1 MAGLMSGIP
10 SAGWGGPN
18 MAIASNPA
26 ITSATNPAAVNPAV
40 TAPVNPAQI
49 PPVTLGTQYANPQ
62 TINPGGQVAPPTGL
76 IGSEQA
82 LQGGLMG
89 AATTLAAGTSQARTD
104 LTGAMNGV
112 GVSNAATM
120 QSDLSG
126 ANGPEKQQAA
136 ITAYQNNP
144 AMKYQMDQ
152 AILARDRSASSKG
165 SLMSGNTGLELNRD
179 LAGILSQNYQQDF
192 NNLGT
197 VADRDLN
204 SQTIKAGLARDLA
217 DTAMSAGI
225 QGAGLISQNSAKVAE
240 GRTNAG
246 IAIAQNATQA
256 ASNISNLLNQQGIVA
271 SDMMSKDIST
281 ITDLI
286 YQAGI
291 QDSSAS
297 QNLAALLANIAG
309 GQGSTLA
316 QGHAAIGAS
325 NAAGTIGANNAL
337 QSAISQ
343 GIMNYPRS
351 NIGTPQP
358 ATTNTGANYAGYA

>member
-1 MAGLMSGIP
+1 MALMTGIP
-10 SAGWGGPN
+10 SVGWGGPN
-18 MAIASNPA
+18 VAIASNTA
-26 ITSATNPAAVNPAV
+26 
-40 TAPVNPAQI
+40 APVNTNTPVTNPVATTPAGI
-49 PPVTLGTQYANPQ
+49 PPVTLGTQYANPAV
-62 TINPGGQVAPPTGL
+62 INQPGQAVPPTGL

-82 LQGGLMG
+82 LTGGLMG
-89 AATTLAAGTSQARTD
+89 AASTLAGGTTQARAD
-104 LTGAMNGV
+104 LTGAMNNV
-112 GVSNAATM
+112 GVSNASTM
-120 QSDLSG
+120 QADLSG
-126 ANGPEKQQAA
+126 ANGPQKQQAA
-136 ITAYQNNP
+136 IAAYQSNP

-152 AILARDRSASSKG
+152 AILARDRSASAKG
-165 SLMSGNTGLELNRD
+165 GLMGGNVGLELNRD

-204 SQTIKAGLARDLA
+204 TQTIKAGLARDLA

-256 ASNISNLLNQQGIVA
+256 ASNISNLLNQQGIVV
-271 SDMMSKDIST
+271 SDMISKDIST
-281 ITDLI
+281 ITDLL

-297 QNLAALLANIAG
+297 QNLGALLANIAS

-316 QGHAAIGAS
+316 QGNAAIGAS
-325 NAAGTIGANNAL
+325 NAAGTIGIGNAF
-337 QSAISQ
+337 QNAISQ

-351 NIGTPQP
+351 NVGTPQP
-358 ATTNTGANYAGYA
+358 TNTNTGANYAGYA